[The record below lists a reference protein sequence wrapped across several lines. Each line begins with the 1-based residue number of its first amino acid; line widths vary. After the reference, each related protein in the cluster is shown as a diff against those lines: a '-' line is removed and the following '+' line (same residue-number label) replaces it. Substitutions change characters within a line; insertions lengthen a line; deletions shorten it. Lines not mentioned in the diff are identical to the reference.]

1 MGTVHDWS
9 ATEAVKAAKDR
20 HAQILRGHHGA
31 PISDGQTLIVLCACG
46 ALLAYRVG
54 SAPDSHGRKGHPTTV
69 GGNPLITK
77 ILDYIK
83 SEPVLTMGTIS
94 AALALG
100 LSFGLNVNSQQ
111 EGAILALA
119 AAVLSLVVR
128 QKVTPVA

>member
-1 MGTVHDWS
+1 M
-9 ATEAVKAAKDR
+9 
-20 HAQILRGHHGA
+20 
-31 PISDGQTLIVLCACG
+31 
-46 ALLAYRVG
+46 
-54 SAPDSHGRKGHPTTV
+54 
-69 GGNPLITK
+69 ITK